1 MTIHVVAGALVDDS
15 RVLLAERKPDAH
27 LGGLWEF
34 PGGKVEPGE
43 DAGSA
48 LKRELSEEIGIL
60 VVNAEPLLA
69 HTHHYPDK
77 SVLLDVW
84 TVTQWE
90 GEPHG
95 REGQRLAWV
104 AAPEIP
110 DWPLPAADAPVV
122 AKLIASLEAKA

>member
-15 RVLLAERKPDAH
+15 RVLLAQRKPDAH

-69 HTHHYPDK
+69 
-77 SVLLDVW
+77 
-84 TVTQWE
+84 
-90 GEPHG
+90 
-95 REGQRLAWV
+95 
-104 AAPEIP
+104 IP
-110 DWPLPAADAPVV
+110 
-122 AKLIASLEAKA
+122 ITTRINQSC